1 MRETTLQ
8 NRNPRRGGAMV
19 EFAVT
24 LPLLLLMAVAAGDF
38 SRIFWESSVMSR
50 AAAAGAKYG
59 AQDNRTSSEY
69 TSMQRLSNNS
79 ASHLEGVTATAD
91 RVCDCPDAPGTW
103 VDCLATS
110 CPNYGQPR
118 AYSRAQMAKTF
129 STMGYYPGL
138 PQNTNLTLRGYMRV
152 Q

>member
-1 MRETTLQ
+1 MRAMTRG

-24 LPLLLLMAVAAGDF
+24 MPLLLLLAVAAGDF

-50 AAAAGAKYG
+50 AAATGAKYG

-69 TSMQRLSNNS
+69 VTMKRLSDNS
-79 ASHLEGVTATAD
+79 ASHLESATATAD
-91 RVCDCPDAPGTW
+91 RVCDCPDAPQTW

-118 AYSRAQMAKTF
+118 AYSRVQMAKTF

-138 PQNTNLTLRGYMRV
+138 PQTTSLRLRSYMRV

>member
-1 MRETTLQ
+1 MREST
-8 NRNPRRGGAMV
+8 RRSRSPRRGGAMV
-19 EFAVT
+19 EFALT
-24 LPLLLLMAVAAGDF
+24 MPLLLLMAVAAGDF
-38 SRIFWESSVMSR
+38 SRVFWESSVMSR
-50 AAAAGAKYG
+50 ASATGAKYG
-59 AQDNRTSSEY
+59 AQDNRTSSDY
-69 TSMQRLSNNS
+69 TAMQRLSNNS
-79 ASHLEGVTATAD
+79 ASHLESATATAD

-118 AYSRAQMAKTF
+118 AYSRVGVAKTF

-138 PQNTNLTLRGYMRV
+138 PQTTSLRLRSYMRV